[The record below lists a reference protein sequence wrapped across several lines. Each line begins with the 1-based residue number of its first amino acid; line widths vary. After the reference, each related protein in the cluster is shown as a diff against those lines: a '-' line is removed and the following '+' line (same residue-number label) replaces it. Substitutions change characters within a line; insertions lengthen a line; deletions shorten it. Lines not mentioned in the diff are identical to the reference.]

1 MSTLEERVAA
11 VENAL
16 SEVLRVLDL
25 LTKEPLPNLETQHQS
40 FVERIRAA
48 KR

>member
-11 VENAL
+11 VENVL
-16 SEVLRVLDL
+16 SEVLRLLDL
-25 LTKEPLPNLETQHQS
+25 LTKEPPPNLEEQHQS
-40 FVERIRAA
+40 FVERIRET